1 MGSVFSC
8 FIVSRHSRGW
18 WERHRRAFLRF
29 LPPTASTKW
38 SGAFRETWGLFF
50 CFTLSS
56 RLFPALLILLVR
68 LYLRHN
74 DLIATTC
81 LPNRKKK
88 LHSGGLTSSFF
99 FFFGGKLLFKCNI
112 AFENDSHLWPCEGF
126 RSSRSCSHNFH
137 LIIADQ
143 RRWGLIRLEDQQLT
157 GGITQSRSVSLTD
170 FCLWGKK
177 TNSTFWSN
185 FYPAPKKGWKKTNP
199 SSPCFH
205 TDQKACVLRFTQKS
219 PGLFSSS
226 ISLFSSWDG
235 SSGSQWGHSRA
246 STTAWPPSSPSPP
259 TACGETSSSGNFTV
273 VCCFFFCCFVSRPPS
288 LVMIFSAWQWRGKTG
303 NVKVETLIGADFFW
317 VVIWCKPPAQR
328 AVDTVYRCGPSSH
341 RITPDQVLRGESKKK
356 KKGSHL
362 T

>member
-18 WERHRRAFLRF
+18 WERHRRTFLRF

-81 LPNRKKK
+81 LPNSKKK

-99 FFFGGKLLFKCNI
+99 FVFFCGKLLFKCNI

-126 RSSRSCSHNFH
+126 RSSRSCSHNFN

-157 GGITQSRSVSLTD
+157 GGISQSRSVSVTD
-170 FCLWGKK
+170 FCLWRREHTQRFEVTFIRLLKRGGKK
-177 TNSTFWSN
+177 QT
-185 FYPAPKKGWKKTNP
+185 PHPL
-199 SSPCFH
+199 
-205 TDQKACVLRFTQKS
+205 VFTQIRKHVCCVS
-219 PGLFSSS
+219 HRNLLDYSPHPSLGFHPGTAPLGLSGVTAELWPLPGL
-226 ISLFSSWDG
+226 
-235 SSGSQWGHSRA
+235 
-246 STTAWPPSSPSPP
+246 
-259 TACGETSSSGNFTV
+259 
-273 VCCFFFCCFVSRPPS
+273 
-288 LVMIFSAWQWRGKTG
+288 
-303 NVKVETLIGADFFW
+303 
-317 VVIWCKPPAQR
+317 PPALRLPPPAGRR
-328 AVDTVYRCGPSSH
+328 AAQATL
-341 RITPDQVLRGESKKK
+341 Q
-356 KKGSHL
+356 
-362 T
+362 